1 MPPTSSLPEKHDFP
15 DILLRRVSFLVFRGG
30 NLVNA
35 SDMLTAYWHDGK
47 TSMNRDQTENDRRE
61 DFTQRWLAAE
71 PSVSAYVFSVISS
84 FHDAED
90 LVQQIAQETARRFDQ
105 YDPERPFLGW
115 ALWITKSRVI
125 DFYRRRSRDQ
135 LVFSDDLL
143 KRLAEVISSKE
154 AGRHE
159 RREALEHCL
168 DGLPERSRKLLD
180 LRYVENFSSRQIAE
194 SIDSTT
200 GSIRV
205 SLTRL
210 RDRLADCVRQRLA
223 MEEAT

>member
-1 MPPTSSLPEKHDFP
+1 
-15 DILLRRVSFLVFRGG
+15 
-30 NLVNA
+30 
-35 SDMLTAYWHDGK
+35 MLTAYCQDRNK
-47 TSMNRDQTENDRRE
+47 SMNRDQSENDRRE
-61 DFTQRWLAAE
+61 VFAQHWVAAE
-71 PSVSAYVFSVISS
+71 PSVSAYVFAVISG

-125 DFYRRRSRDQ
+125 DFYRQRSRDQ

-143 KRLAEVISSKE
+143 KRLGDVIVSRE
-154 AGRHE
+154 ASRND

-168 DGLPERSRKLLD
+168 DHLPERSRKLLD
-180 LRYVENFSSRQIAE
+180 LRYAQDTSSHKIAE
-194 SIDSTT
+194 VIGSTT

-205 SLTRL
+205 TLTRI
-210 RDRLADCVRQRLA
+210 RDRLADCVQQRMA
-223 MEEAT
+223 VEEAR

>member
-1 MPPTSSLPEKHDFP
+1 
-15 DILLRRVSFLVFRGG
+15 
-30 NLVNA
+30 
-35 SDMLTAYWHDGK
+35 
-47 TSMNRDQTENDRRE
+47 MNRDESENDRRE
-61 DFTQRWLAAE
+61 IFAQHWIAAE
-71 PSVSAYVFSVISS
+71 PSVSAYVFAVISG

-125 DFYRRRSRDQ
+125 DFYRQRSRDQ

-143 KRLAEVISSKE
+143 KRLGELIASRE
-154 AGRHE
+154 AGRND

-168 DGLPERSRKLLD
+168 NHLPQRSRKLLD
-180 LRYVENFSSRQIAE
+180 LRYGQDTSSYNIAE
-194 SIDSTT
+194 IIGSTP

-205 SLTRL
+205 TLTRL
-210 RDRLADCVRQRLA
+210 RNQLANCVEQRMA
-223 MEEAT
+223 MEEAK